1 MERTQMLFAILLG
14 SCLARESETA
24 YFEKSTR
31 GFSTKDLEKA
41 TSQIQTESVVECIL
55 HCGDTE
61 NSVMNN
67 GRCYCMGVLPEDAMS
82 YYSSISSNNIE
93 EANVFKGKNPKL
105 MGNQISF

>member
-1 MERTQMLFAILLG
+1 MLG
-14 SCLARESETA
+14 SCLPRDSETA
-24 YFEKSTR
+24 YFEKTAR
-31 GFSTKDLEKA
+31 GFSAKDLEKS